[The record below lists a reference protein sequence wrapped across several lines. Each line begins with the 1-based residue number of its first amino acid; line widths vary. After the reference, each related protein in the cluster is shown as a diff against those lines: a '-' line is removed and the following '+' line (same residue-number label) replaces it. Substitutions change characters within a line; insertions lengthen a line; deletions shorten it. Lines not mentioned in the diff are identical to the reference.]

1 VRGGTERT
9 TPRLVELDG
18 LRGVSLWL
26 VLAFHICFIA
36 GIDTG
41 RYVPVVSMG
50 TTSSDPGPAS
60 LIETVAA
67 RGFIGVPIFFALSG
81 FLLAGP
87 FIRWRICGEEP
98 VQVGAFLLRRFSR
111 IQPPYLIALAASMGL
126 IAIGAPVSWWH
137 FVTSALYVHQ
147 PIFGSANPAL
157 VPAWSLEVEMQWYV
171 AIPLI
176 AVLLSS
182 KDRARR
188 YLTAG
193 ALAVIAIWFQATVD
207 ASSTRTDATLLSWLQ
222 FFIVGWVICDLH
234 QTARSWKPS
243 GVRWDV
249 AAALS
254 WVALFVVAGRWSLE
268 ITIGPL
274 LIGSVLIAALHGHV
288 TPALM
293 RFRWLVA
300 SGRVSY
306 SAFLLHYPLF
316 LVVRRIAGPGPSTS
330 FPISFLY
337 WTVVLLPITFV
348 IASGFHRWVE
358 RPCMDGRIIDWI
370 GESAR
375 AAGRRAADLTGIE
388 PATPASSIA
397 ELDRVP

>member
-1 VRGGTERT
+1 VRGGTERA

-41 RYVPVVSMG
+41 RYIPVVSMG
-50 TTSSDPGPAS
+50 TTSSEPGPPS
-60 LIETVAA
+60 LIETVAG

-87 FIRWRICGEEP
+87 FIRWRICGEER
-98 VQVGAFLLRRFSR
+98 VQVGAFLLRRFTR

-126 IAIGAPVSWWH
+126 MAIGAPISWQH
-137 FVTSALYVHQ
+137 FAASALYVHQ

-157 VPAWSLEVEMQWYV
+157 VPAWSLEVEMQWYL

-176 AVLLSS
+176 ALLLSS
-182 KDRARR
+182 KDRTRR

-193 ALAVIAIWFQATVD
+193 GLAVVAIWFQLSVD
-207 ASSTRTDATLLSWLQ
+207 AGSTRTDATLISWLQ
-222 FFIVGWVICDLH
+222 FFIIGWVICDLH
-234 QTARSWKPS
+234 QTSRSWNPS
-243 GVRWDV
+243 KGRWDV
-249 AAALS
+249 VAAFS

-268 ITIGPL
+268 ITIGPMVVGAIL
-274 LIGSVLIAALHGHV
+274 VAALHGRV

-293 RFRWLVA
+293 RSRWLVA
-300 SGRVSY
+300 SGRLSY
-306 SAFLLHYPLF
+306 SAFLIHYPLF
-316 LVVRRIAGPGPSTS
+316 LLVRRICGPGPSTS
-330 FPISFLY
+330 FPIAFLY
-337 WTVVLLPITFV
+337 WGVVLLPTMFAV
-348 IASGFHRWVE
+348 ASVFHRWVE
-358 RPCMDGRIIDWI
+358 RPCMDGRMIEWI
-370 GESAR
+370 GGIASAP
-375 AAGRRAADLTGIE
+375 RRRTGVTGLKR
-388 PATPASSIA
+388 PTPVNSVA